1 MSLSTPPCD
10 DSFYLGYARIRN
22 DHANHLTSATG
33 TCSTS
38 LAASSR
44 TSYLPTFHP
53 SISLSIHKHSNLTT
67 SEYEVA
73 LVEEHELT
81 AGPLSL
87 LQTATRTHTQVL
99 ISCRNNRKLLAR
111 VKAFDRHCNMVL
123 ENVKEMWTEKPKGGK
138 GRGVNKDRFVS
149 KMYVLSVVLSID
161 VTIPLERKS
170 IADKKGNKTPGSS
183 AVTPSF
189 SSC

>member
-1 MSLSTPPCD
+1 L
-10 DSFYLGYARIRN
+10 
-22 DHANHLTSATG
+22 H
-33 TCSTS
+33 
-38 LAASSR
+38 
-44 TSYLPTFHP
+44 
-53 SISLSIHKHSNLTT
+53 
-67 SEYEVA
+67 SEYEVG

-138 GRGVNKDRFVS
+138 GRGVNKDRFIS
-149 KMYVLSVVLSID
+149 KMFVFFGTPFLS
-161 VTIPLERKS
+161 ER
-170 IADKKGNKTPGSS
+170 IWVANRDTGSCE
-183 AVTPSF
+183 AIR
-189 SSC
+189 

>member
-1 MSLSTPPCD
+1 MTSINPATSQPAPSTR
-10 DSFYLGYARIRN
+10 AIK
-22 DHANHLTSATG
+22 LTIA
-33 TCSTS
+33 
-38 LAASSR
+38 
-44 TSYLPTFHP
+44 FE
-53 SISLSIHKHSNLTT
+53 N
-67 SEYEVA
+67 SEYEVG

-138 GRGVNKDRFVS
+138 GRGVNKDRFIS
-149 KMYVLSVVLSID
+149 KMYDLSHFLQRVEPGLLIKIQVLARRLCDSCLAQ
-161 VTIPLERKS
+161 LNCFFFFQLLFR
-170 IADKKGNKTPGSS
+170 
-183 AVTPSF
+183 F
-189 SSC
+189 SSVTVRHSIST